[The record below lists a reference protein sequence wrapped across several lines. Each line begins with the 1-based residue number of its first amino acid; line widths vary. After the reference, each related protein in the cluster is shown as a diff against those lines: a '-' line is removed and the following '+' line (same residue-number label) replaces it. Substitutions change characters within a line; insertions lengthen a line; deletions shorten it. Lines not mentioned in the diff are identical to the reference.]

1 MGLFHRDQRT
11 QTPPEPVRD
20 TPADAS
26 SMATLFAALGWWMDS
41 EGVRDFTIL
50 DTPTGGVFVK
60 GMRPQLHYRTTAT
73 EVVTEHFDTA
83 QLTRLIDAHQE
94 ALKHS
99 GHTQSGDARVTLAR

>member
-1 MGLFHRDQRT
+1 MGLFQRGQHP

-20 TPADAS
+20 TPVDAS
-26 SMATLFAALGWWMDS
+26 PMATLFAALGWWMDS

-60 GMRPQLHYRTTAT
+60 GMRPRLNYRATAT

-83 QLTRLIDAHQE
+83 RLAHLISAYHE
-94 ALKHS
+94 AIEHN
-99 GHTQSGDARVTLAR
+99 TQRRGGDARVMLAR